1 MRLRIRHET
10 TYGFETPPASV
21 IQTLRVTPRSFD
33 GQHVVRW
40 RLDIDRNC
48 RLHGAEDAF
57 GNQTH
62 VFAVDGPVESLTVL
76 VEGEIDTQEVN
87 GVVRGAAERF
97 PPALYLRNSDLTTA
111 DLDLRAFAADS
122 TAGAKDPLDA
132 LHLLLAA
139 VHETV
144 ALDLE
149 AKEPA
154 GGAAEVFGVKRGMPQ
169 DLGHVFLAAARSI
182 GAPARFI
189 TGYLH
194 IDEAEPTQGLTQ
206 TQDGQTQSMAAPE
219 PAKDDDKPR
228 PNNAAHSW
236 AEAHVPGLG
245 WVGFDPSLGF
255 CVTEKHVR
263 VAIGLDFLGA
273 APTRGSR
280 YGGFGETFDVQVSV
294 EDPGARRAFRRA

>member
-1 MRLRIRHET
+1 MRLKIRHET
-10 TYGFETPPASV
+10 AYTFETPPASV

-48 RLHGAEDAF
+48 RLHASEDAF

-76 VEGEIDTQEVN
+76 VEGEIDTQDVS

-97 PPALYLRNSDLTTA
+97 PPALYLRETDLTTA
-111 DLDLRAFAADS
+111 DLDIRAFAAEA

-154 GGAAEVFGVKRGMPQ
+154 GSAAEAFGVKRGTPQ
-169 DLGHVFLAAARSI
+169 DLAHVFLAAARSI
-182 GAPARFI
+182 GAPGRYV

-194 IDEAEPTQGLTQ
+194 VDAAPEALNQ
-206 TQDGQTQSMAAPE
+206 TQDGQTQSLAATL
-219 PAKDDDKPR
+219 DDEDRPR
-228 PNNAAHSW
+228 PDNPAHCW
-236 AEAHVPGLG
+236 AEAHAPGFG
-245 WVGFDPSLGF
+245 WIGFDPSLGY
-255 CVTEKHVR
+255 CPMEAHVR
-263 VAIGLDFLGA
+263 VAIGLDHLGA

-280 YGGFGETFDVQVSV
+280 YGGFGETFSVNVHV
-294 EDPGARRAFRRA
+294 EDSGARRAFRRA